1 MMELSKWYL
10 CGAEG
15 LPQSEDKAFY
25 YAERGARKGL
35 PRAEFAM
42 GMSIAK
48 FELMTRLLL

>member
-15 LPQSEDKAFY
+15 LPASEEKAYF
-25 YAERGARKGL
+25 YAEKAAKKEL

-42 GMSIAK
+42 GI
-48 FELMTRLLL
+48 